1 MVALKHLK
9 RSNMFR
15 SIFQIVFSELVLFL
29 FKSMIKTGRHAHTPD
44 DMLPH
49 HQN

>member
-15 SIFQIVFSELVLFL
+15 SIFQIIFRELVLFL
-29 FKSMIKTGRHAHTPD
+29 VKVTDLKLTFYNINQW
-44 DMLPH
+44 L
-49 HQN
+49 